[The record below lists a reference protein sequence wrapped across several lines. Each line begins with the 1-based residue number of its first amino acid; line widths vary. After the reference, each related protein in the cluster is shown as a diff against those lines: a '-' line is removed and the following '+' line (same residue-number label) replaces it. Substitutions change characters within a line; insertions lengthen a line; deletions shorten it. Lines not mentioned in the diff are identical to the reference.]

1 MFRIEKNQ
9 VTNSVSDMIFLI
21 VCINTYIYTH
31 IFIYLYTYIDVYQHI
46 EREKNIYQNVNVI

>member
-21 VCINTYIYTH
+21 VCRNTYNTH
-31 IFIYLYTYIDVYQHI
+31 IFIYLYTYIDIYQHI
-46 EREKNIYQNVNVI
+46 EREKNMYQNVNVI